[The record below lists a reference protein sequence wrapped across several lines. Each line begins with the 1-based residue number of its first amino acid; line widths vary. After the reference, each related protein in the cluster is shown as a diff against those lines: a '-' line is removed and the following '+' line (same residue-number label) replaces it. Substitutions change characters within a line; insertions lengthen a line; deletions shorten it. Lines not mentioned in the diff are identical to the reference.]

1 MMHSKETLTWL
12 LSTWA
17 YNVFR
22 AAFIPQSTH
31 CHSPATLDI
40 KVTKVT
46 KVAKDITANK
56 VFKVVK
62 VSKFVRVIKRIDHL
76 CHPAPHQEVA
86 SLILLTHHHPTP
98 TSWTPLFRLGKPRS
112 KQIMAHNLM
121 FIHISVI
128 GGHMHI
134 VRVSG
139 LVTFPTMLT
148 GIRGDRD
155 VLALNVIIQVR

>member
-62 VSKFVRVIKRIDHL
+62 VTKFVRVIKRITF
-76 CHPAPHQEVA
+76 V
-86 SLILLTHHHPTP
+86 ILLRTKRSLLSFFSPIITRPPPPGHHCSDFGNP
-98 TSWTPLFRLGKPRS
+98 GQNK
-112 KQIMAHNLM
+112 
-121 FIHISVI
+121 
-128 GGHMHI
+128 
-134 VRVSG
+134 
-139 LVTFPTMLT
+139 
-148 GIRGDRD
+148 
-155 VLALNVIIQVR
+155 